1 MALSL
6 KAEQKNLIRLF
17 ETEDIYVIPAYQRPY
32 SWEEEQC
39 EQLYKDIT
47 NAFDNKEDYFLGNII
62 VARSKDSCE
71 ESMPHVIDGQQ
82 RLLTLFLIAKILTIL
97 CPQFKRYRKMLYVED
112 SKEEN
117 RSPKFVSKLYETQDD
132 TIIQKISEWDDDEI
146 IGRFSNRVNSKEEL
160 KDTKLYSNLYYFYK
174 YFSAF
179 KLNLRDSD
187 FDEFVEFFFRR
198 IYLLPIELDGSSIQ
212 EASEKA
218 LTIFETLNNRG
229 MSLENAD
236 ILKANLYENAR
247 NIGKQEHF
255 ILLWKD
261 VRNDCNELGI
271 SIDDLFRYYYHVLR
285 GKEGIVSPEK
295 KLRDYFLKADESPL
309 HKSGYELIMEDLNH
323 IIDILQYIKQAHT
336 NGGVNSIWFQII
348 DAYSNKYPQFALVA
362 YLFHYSINCDES
374 KLLEFLQSLIRC
386 AYSKGSTT
394 SIKFE
399 IYNIIY
405 CIFYDKDIPA
415 YDEIKPT
422 GILEWKKIS
431 PLRRG
436 FALLALAL
444 STHNLLAE
452 DEFIIDRII
461 NKRESLIYNSLG
473 NLLVLDCAKA
483 RGDWSKKKSVYTK
496 RISNDVIKDLLHNI
510 EDRDSYIKQRDN
522 DLKKIL
528 ESFFNIKDIV

>member
-6 KAEQKNLIRLF
+6 KAEQKNLIKLF

-47 NAFDNKEDYFLGNII
+47 SAFLNKEDYFLGNII
-62 VARSKDSCE
+62 VARSKDSNE
-71 ESMPHVIDGQQ
+71 EFMPHVIDGQQ
-82 RLLTLFLIAKILTIL
+82 RLLTLFLIAKILTVL
-97 CPQFKRYRKMLYVED
+97 CPQFKRYKKMLYVED

-117 RSPKFVSKLYETQDD
+117 RFPKFVSKLYETQDNTVIQEISAWDSD
-132 TIIQKISEWDDDEI
+132 TIISKTRNKKDEL
-146 IGRFSNRVNSKEEL
+146 R
-160 KDTKLYSNLYYFYK
+160 DTKLYTNLYYFYNC
-174 YFSAF
+174 FNSF
-179 KLNLRDSD
+179 KSNLGDSGFED
-187 FDEFVEFFFRR
+187 FIEFFFRR

-247 NIGKQEHF
+247 TIGEQEQF

-261 VRNDCNELGI
+261 IRNDCSELGI
-271 SIDDLFRYYYHVLR
+271 SIDELFRYYYHVLR

-309 HKSGYELIMEDLNH
+309 HKNGYKLIMKDLNH

-362 YLFHYSINCDES
+362 YLFHYGIDCDET
-374 KLLEFLQSLIRC
+374 KLLEFLQFLTRC
-386 AYSKGSTT
+386 SYSKGSTT

-405 CIFYDKDIPA
+405 SIFYDIDISQ
-415 YDEIKPT
+415 YVEVESMHNI
-422 GILEWKKIS
+422 EWKKIS

-444 STHNLLAE
+444 STKKLLVE
-452 DEFIIDRII
+452 DELIIDRII
-461 NKRESLIYNSLG
+461 NKREASVYDSLG
-473 NLLVLDCAKA
+473 NLLVLDCAKV
-483 RGDWSKKKSVYTK
+483 RGDWSKKKNVYAK
-496 RISNDVIKDLLHNI
+496 RISNESIKALLTDI
-510 EDRDSYIKQRDN
+510 VDQDSYIERRN
-522 DLKKIL
+522 KIIMKRIIN
-528 ESFFNIKDIV
+528 FFNYRL